1 MNPENRNLS
10 KEKDT
15 KEKEK
20 DAENDP
26 KQKNAVI
33 LKISSQATNK
43 KNWI

>member
-15 KEKEK
+15 KEK
-20 DAENDP
+20 DADNDP

-33 LKISSQATNK
+33 LKINSQATNK